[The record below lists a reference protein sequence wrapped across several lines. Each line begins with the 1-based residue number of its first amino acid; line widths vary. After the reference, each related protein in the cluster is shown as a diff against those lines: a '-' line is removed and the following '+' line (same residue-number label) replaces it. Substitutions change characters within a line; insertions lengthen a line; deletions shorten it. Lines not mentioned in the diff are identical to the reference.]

1 MRFVSKWSYACAY
14 RLAKTM
20 NESHQK
26 RSVYYYGFFII
37 IGELVKGV
45 ILISVSLLLGIL
57 LPALIIAFTFASLR
71 VLAGGYHMDTYGKCL
86 FVSLGLFIAAALIAQ
101 HTYAYWSLMYLMA
114 IIGVTFL
121 AGLYAVIRY
130 VPRDTPNK
138 PITDPQEIR
147 KFKRL
152 STVYLFVWAAGAA
165 ALAGFGYNMVVL
177 SLCFGVLLELFAVT
191 PTGHRFFDRVKYRLA
206 HKKKNQ
212 RKPHNSASI

>member
-1 MRFVSKWSYACAY
+1 MRLVSKWSYACAY
-14 RLAKTM
+14 RLAQTM

-26 RSVYYYGFFII
+26 RPVYYYGFII
-37 IGELVKGV
+37 AIGELVKGV

-57 LPALIIAFTFASLR
+57 LPVLIIAFTFASLR
-71 VLAGGYHMDTYGKCL
+71 MIAGGYHMDTYSKCL

-101 HTYAYWSLMYLMA
+101 HTYAYWSLIHIMT

-130 VPRDTPNK
+130 IPRDTPNK

-152 STVYLFVWAAGAA
+152 STMYLFIWAAGAT
-165 ALAGFGYNMVVL
+165 ALAGFGHNIVVL

-191 PTGHRFFDRVKYRLA
+191 PTGHPFFDTVKYKLVR
-206 HKKKNQ
+206 KKKKQ
-212 RKPHNSASI
+212 QKPKDSASI